1 MTTPRVVT
9 ARVGEQTARVDVR
22 GDGQVLVR
30 PEGSPT
36 DGPPVRL
43 TYLGHGR
50 FRLWHEGWTTLAY
63 AVEDAD
69 RRWVFVDG
77 EVVLVDLEAAGRPR
91 PKTARAGS
99 ETLAAP
105 MPATV
110 VRVLV
115 TPGQAVTRGMPLV
128 LLEAMKME
136 LPLRA
141 PHDGV
146 VESVNC
152 ADGDLVQPG
161 VPLVRLGASPS

>member
-1 MTTPRVVT
+1 MTTPRIVT
-9 ARVGEQTARVDVR
+9 ARAGDHAARVDVR
-22 GDGQVLVR
+22 GDGQVVVR

-36 DGPPVRL
+36 DLPPVRL

-50 FRLWHEGWTTLAY
+50 FRVWHEGWTTLAY
-63 AVEDAD
+63 AVEDDD

-77 EVVLVDLEAAGRPR
+77 EVVLVDLETGGRPR
-91 PKTARAGS
+91 PRAARAGTDALS
-99 ETLAAP
+99 AP

-115 TPGQAVTRGMPLV
+115 SPGQAVTRGMPLV

-146 VESVNC
+146 VESIGC

-161 VPLVRLGASPS
+161 VPLVRLTMPAA